1 MEFTQAPTEL
11 SYFQSRCRDL
21 RFNPETDTLNVPK
34 YPAMPGSEILKLPL
48 ILEHKSGGI
57 LIPIYDL
64 AGNPAIYDKNKG
76 QGNAK
81 ARFFEILR
89 YAPADH
95 ERMKAEAKKHE
106 KDEPGKYLIP
116 RGAKALPWI
125 GPNII
130 EAYRNKQKINT
141 IILTEGYFKGIAG
154 WLNGLYMFGLS
165 SITGYKDKDTGT
177 LHSSILAVIEVCQ
190 VENIILLYDGDCADI
205 SLKALEA
212 GKDLY
217 KRPAAFFNSARAI
230 SELLKDA
237 RQERHFDVYFAHPNS
252 ADLEG
257 HPKGLDDLFNVLDAD
272 ERGRA
277 VTELLSFG
285 KQKPGFF
292 TRINITVNIY
302 KVLEHLKI
310 QTHETFYS
318 AHNQIIKEKAF
329 IYHGTKWQ
337 YDTESSELKIIVPG
351 AAKNYI
357 RVGDDYYEKIFVP
370 NEIGQPEFRLSRR
383 SKSTIIDDHG
393 GNIVIHIQKY
403 KSFFVKPDHVNYQEV
418 ISDCYNSYKP
428 FEHTPSNEP
437 EAPRVLYFLNHIFG
451 EQIEI
456 GLDYIQLLYQ
466 QPTEK
471 LPILCLVSREQKT
484 GKTTFLEFLK
494 GIFTGNMAMI
504 GNDQLES
511 NFNGSWTD
519 KLIVAC
525 EESFIEKKR
534 TVEKIK
540 ALSTGKRAEVEK
552 KGIDSSEISFFAKF
566 ILNSNN
572 ENNFILADETDTR
585 YWVRKIP
592 PVENSDPHLLN
603 DLLEEIPNFLCYLNK
618 RKLSV
623 PKKEDRMYFAFW
635 RLKTE
640 AFTKLVEAN
649 RSGPLKELTLIIK
662 ALITDTGFYKID
674 LTLKYI
680 HEILFKGKYSKE
692 YLEKL
697 LHEKFNKRSGDPC
710 RFLIPEIKTVNI
722 NGAFSEEIQI
732 IKVLGRPYTFTAEEF
747 LNEQE
752 LLRFELSPEAR
763 YNGQEDLT
771 PDYIKARRT
780 YFLTEPLPF

>member
-1 MEFTQAPTEL
+1 
-11 SYFQSRCRDL
+11 
-21 RFNPETDTLNVPK
+21 
-34 YPAMPGSEILKLPL
+34 
-48 ILEHKSGGI
+48 
-57 LIPIYDL
+57 
-64 AGNPAIYDKNKG
+64 
-76 QGNAK
+76 
-81 ARFFEILR
+81 
-89 YAPADH
+89 
-95 ERMKAEAKKHE
+95 
-106 KDEPGKYLIP
+106 
-116 RGAKALPWI
+116 
-125 GPNII
+125 
-130 EAYRNKQKINT
+130 
-141 IILTEGYFKGIAG
+141 
-154 WLNGLYMFGLS
+154 
-165 SITGYKDKDTGT
+165 
-177 LHSSILAVIEVCQ
+177 
-190 VENIILLYDGDCADI
+190 
-205 SLKALEA
+205 
-212 GKDLY
+212 
-217 KRPAAFFNSARAI
+217 
-230 SELLKDA
+230 
-237 RQERHFDVYFAHPNS
+237 
-252 ADLEG
+252 
-257 HPKGLDDLFNVLDAD
+257 
-272 ERGRA
+272 
-277 VTELLSFG
+277 
-285 KQKPGFF
+285 
-292 TRINITVNIY
+292 
-302 KVLEHLKI
+302 
-310 QTHETFYS
+310 
-318 AHNQIIKEKAF
+318 
-329 IYHGTKWQ
+329 
-337 YDTESSELKIIVPG
+337 
-351 AAKNYI
+351 
-357 RVGDDYYEKIFVP
+357 
-370 NEIGQPEFRLSRR
+370 
-383 SKSTIIDDHG
+383 
-393 GNIVIHIQKY
+393 
-403 KSFFVKPDHVNYQEV
+403 VNYQEV